1 MIAQFADPETADPQP
16 LPGRRLMKIRFQVA
30 ALIPLALLAGA
41 ACSQVQA
48 KAAFKDGNKAYK
60 EERFREA
67 IEKYSRALELQP
79 DMPEALFYLGSSHQ
93 ALYRPG
99 KETPENQ
106 QRLQKAIEAYKRSL
120 EVNKGTTENEKQ
132 VRANALAAL
141 TGIYSEEPFKNYD
154 EAIKYANQLVQENPN
169 DPKNLLAL
177 ANLYEKFDRID
188 DAQGV
193 YEKLFAQN
201 ANDVKLCGALAAF
214 YNKPLWEGRSKFD
227 QAIETLQKCALL
239 APEDPQG
246 YQKVATF
253 YWDKAYRDPLLD
265 DAQKEAYTDKG
276 LEFVDK
282 ALSIKPDYV
291 DAIIY
296 KGLLYRVKALVAK
309 NPKLRQQYLDQAQTL
324 QKQGLELKKQQAE
337 AEAAAAAAATPSPGD

>member
-1 MIAQFADPETADPQP
+1 MRFEAVALAVAIAC
-16 LPGRRLMKIRFQVA
+16 
-30 ALIPLALLAGA
+30 AGA
-41 ACSQVQA
+41 GCSQVQA
-48 KAAFKDGNKAYK
+48 KAAFKDGNKAYR

-67 IEKYSRALELQP
+67 IEDYTRALEHQP
-79 DMPEALFYLGSSHQ
+79 DMAEAMFYLGSSHQ

-99 KETPENQ
+99 KEGPENDQ
-106 QRLQKAIEAYKRSL
+106 HLDLAIQNYQRSL
-120 EVNKGTTENEKQ
+120 EVNQGRSEAEKT
-132 VRANALAAL
+132 VKLNALAAL
-141 TGIYSEEPFKNYD
+141 TGVYSDDPKKNYD
-154 EAIKYANQLVQENPN
+154 EAIKYADQLVAENPN

-177 ANLYEKFDRID
+177 ANLYEKFERID

-193 YEKLFAQN
+193 YEKLFTQN
-201 ANDVKLCGALAAF
+201 PNDVKLCGALAAF
-214 YNKPLWEGRSKFD
+214 YNKPLWEGRSQFD

-276 LEFVDK
+276 LESVDK
-282 ALSIKPDYV
+282 ALSLKPDYV

-324 QKQGLELKKQQAE
+324 QKQGLELKKQQAQ
-337 AEAAAAAAATPSPGD
+337 AEAAAAATATPTPGD

>member
-1 MIAQFADPETADPQP
+1 
-16 LPGRRLMKIRFQVA
+16 MKIRFEAVA
-30 ALIPLALLAGA
+30 LTSLALAVAGSGCA
-41 ACSQVQA
+41 QVQA

-67 IEKYSRALELQP
+67 IQKYERALELQP

-99 KETPENQ
+99 KDSPEN
-106 QRLQKAIEAYKRSL
+106 RLHLEKALEYYKRSL
-120 EVNKGTTENEKQ
+120 EVNKGQTEDEKQ

-141 TGIYSEEPFKNYD
+141 TGIYSDDPMKNYD
-154 EAIKYANQLVQENPN
+154 EAIQYANQLVQENPN
-169 DPKNLLAL
+169 DMRNLFAM
-177 ANLYEKFDRID
+177 ANLYERFDKVEE
-188 DAQGV
+188 AQQV
-193 YEKLFAQN
+193 YERVFADHS
-201 ANDVKLCGALAAF
+201 NDVKACGALAAF

-227 QAIETLQKCALL
+227 QAIETLQKCAAL
-239 APEDPQG
+239 APDDPQG

-265 DAQKEAYTDKG
+265 DAQKEAYADKG
-276 LEFVDK
+276 LEAVDK
-282 ALSIKPDYV
+282 ALSMKPDYV

-309 NPKLRQQYLDQAQTL
+309 NPRLRQQYLDQAQTL
-324 QKQGLELKKQQAE
+324 QKQGLELKKVQAE
-337 AEAAAAAAATPSPGD
+337 AEAAAAAAATPPPG